1 MALYVALCYYDRD
14 QYWDSPPETEFSP
27 EYMEF
32 ARRATEAGVMRGGEA
47 LHPVTMSTTIT
58 VSGGK
63 GGDVLLVDG
72 PYAEAKEVLG
82 GYFLLEAA
90 DLDEAIAWAVQ
101 IPTAWRGKIELRPL
115 AALKTI
121 AGLEYSHLWHAALAD
136 NLRRLGHT
144 SEAAGELHTAVT
156 LAPSEV
162 EQRLLQSRLRTVRPE
177 LG

>member
-14 QYWDSPPETEFSP
+14 QYWDSPQETEFSP
-27 EYMEF
+27 EYIEF

-72 PYAEAKEVLG
+72 PYAEAKEVLA

-90 DLDEAIAWAVQ
+90 DLDEAVAWAKQ
-101 IPTAWRGKIELRPL
+101 IPAAWRGKIELRP
-115 AALKTI
+115 I
-121 AGLEYSHLWHAALAD
+121 APVHA
-136 NLRRLGHT
+136 
-144 SEAAGELHTAVT
+144 
-156 LAPSEV
+156 
-162 EQRLLQSRLRTVRPE
+162 
-177 LG
+177 

>member
-1 MALYVALCYYDRD
+1 MAMYLALLYYDRD

-27 EYMEF
+27 EYTEF
-32 ARRATEAGVMRGGEA
+32 ARRATAAGVMRGGEA

-90 DLDEAIAWAVQ
+90 DLDEAIAWAAQ
-101 IPTAWRGKIELRPL
+101 IPTAWRGRIELPPITPL
-115 AALKTI
+115 DA
-121 AGLEYSHLWHAALAD
+121 
-136 NLRRLGHT
+136 
-144 SEAAGELHTAVT
+144 
-156 LAPSEV
+156 
-162 EQRLLQSRLRTVRPE
+162 
-177 LG
+177 

>member
-14 QYWDSPPETEFSP
+14 QYWDSPPEMEFHP

-72 PYAEAKEVLG
+72 PYAVA
-82 GYFLLEAA
+82 
-90 DLDEAIAWAVQ
+90 
-101 IPTAWRGKIELRPL
+101 
-115 AALKTI
+115 
-121 AGLEYSHLWHAALAD
+121 
-136 NLRRLGHT
+136 
-144 SEAAGELHTAVT
+144 
-156 LAPSEV
+156 
-162 EQRLLQSRLRTVRPE
+162 
-177 LG
+177 